1 MNRTVQLLP
10 WERGVFWPSGRAEL
24 FPSPLG
30 ALPVCSGAGSLF
42 WGEPN
47 PPALAERVRGA
58 HLHPGLGCHGSWDV
72 LLLLLLWLWCWGT
85 SMCCDLL
92 GGPGAPCATGSLCR
106 RLQTGAGAFLAR
118 GSPQGGLLG
127 HREVAGAELV
137 PCSCPTC
144 PPAPAGPALLP
155 APPQLSWVLFWG
167 LTLLFSFKYVK
178 H

>member
-1 MNRTVQLLP
+1 MA
-10 WERGVFWPSGRAEL
+10 SSRAEL
-24 FPSPLG
+24 FSSPLG

-47 PPALAERVRGA
+47 PPALAVRGC
-58 HLHPGLGCHGSWDV
+58 GV
-72 LLLLLLWLWCWGT
+72 LICILAWAATGVGMCCSSSSSWLWCWGI

-106 RLQTGAGAFLAR
+106 RLQTGAGALPAR
-118 GSPQGGLLG
+118 GSSQGGLSG
-127 HREVAGAELV
+127 HGEMAGAELV
-137 PCSCPTC
+137 PCSCPSS
-144 PPAPAGPALLP
+144 PLAPAGPALLP
-155 APPQLSWVLFWG
+155 APPQLGWVLFWG

>member
-10 WERGVFWPSGRAEL
+10 WERGVSWPSGRAEL

-42 WGEPN
+42 WGEPT

-92 GGPGAPCATGSLCR
+92 GSPGAPCATGSLCR
-106 RLQTGAGAFLAR
+106 RLQTGAGALPAR
-118 GSPQGGLLG
+118 GSPRVGSRGTGRWQGQSWCF
-127 HREVAGAELV
+127 A
-137 PCSCPTC
+137 
-144 PPAPAGPALLP
+144 PAPLPPSSGWACPASSP
-155 APPQLSWVLFWG
+155 TSAQLGFVLG
-167 LTLLFSFKYVK
+167 SNSSLFL
-178 H
+178 